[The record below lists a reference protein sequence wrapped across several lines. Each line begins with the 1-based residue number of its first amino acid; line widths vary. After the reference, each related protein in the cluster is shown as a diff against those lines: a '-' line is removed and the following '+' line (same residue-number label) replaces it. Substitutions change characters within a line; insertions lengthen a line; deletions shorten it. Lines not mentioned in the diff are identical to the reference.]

1 MGTTEKVMILMG
13 SKNDWASMKGCC
25 ETLRSF
31 GVVYRVHVASAHR
44 TPERVEKLI
53 REGEA
58 NGIEVFIA
66 AAGMAAH
73 LAGAVAAK
81 TTRPVIGV
89 PMAGSALQGFDALLS
104 TVQMPPG
111 IPVLTV
117 AVGHPGAVNAAI
129 AAVQILALHDAELRQ
144 RLASHRVE
152 LARSIEKQDQEL
164 EQEK

>member
-111 IPVLTV
+111 IPVRSMPPLPRCRFWHSTTRSC
-117 AVGHPGAVNAAI
+117 ASAWHRI
-129 AAVQILALHDAELRQ
+129 AW
-144 RLASHRVE
+144 SWRVPSRNRTRN
-152 LARSIEKQDQEL
+152 LNRRSNP
-164 EQEK
+164 